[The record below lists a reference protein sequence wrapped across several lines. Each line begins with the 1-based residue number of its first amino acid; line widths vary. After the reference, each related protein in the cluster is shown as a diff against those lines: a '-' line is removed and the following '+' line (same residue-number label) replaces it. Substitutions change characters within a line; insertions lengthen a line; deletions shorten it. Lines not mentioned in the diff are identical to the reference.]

1 MLARDA
7 KGRFCKKECMQTK
20 KTQKRDAKGRF
31 MKASKCCDK
40 KDDIALKEADMVL
53 KEAVLDVLKKCRE
66 QLKELKEV
74 PAFGLGAQCDK
85 EALKSV
91 LRDMVS
97 RADAGFDETT
107 TAPAFDVL
115 KCNTKTAGIETE
127 VALEVKEAILDLAK
141 YIADLLELDKG
152 DVISIK
158 VSVNGEEIT

>member
-40 KDDIALKEADMVL
+40 KDDIALKEAGMVL
-53 KEAVLDVLKKCRE
+53 KETVLDTLKKCYE
-66 QLKELKEV
+66 QLKGLEDT
-74 PAFGLGAQCDK
+74 PAFGLGAQYDK
-85 EALKSV
+85 DTFKAV
-91 LRDMVS
+91 LREVAA
-97 RADAGFDETT
+97 RTT
-107 TAPAFDVL
+107 PELYDNTTEPAFDVL

>member
-7 KGRFCKKECMQTK
+7 KGRFCKKECMQTN

-40 KDDIALKEADMVL
+40 KDDIALEEANMVL
-53 KEAVLDVLKKCRE
+53 KEAALDVLKKCHE
-66 QLKELKEV
+66 QLKELKDT
-74 PAFGLGAQCDK
+74 PICGLVLQYDK
-85 EALKSV
+85 DALKAA
-91 LRDMVS
+91 LRDMMLG
-97 RADAGFDETT
+97 ADAELDETT
-107 TAPAFDVL
+107 TAPDFDVL
-115 KCNTKTAGIETE
+115 KCNTKTAGIESAA
-127 VALEVKEAILDLAK
+127 ALEVKEAILDLAK